1 MFVCLCTFIESFLH
15 IHMQMSKVQVQQT
28 KQAILLVPIY
38 CYKYETHIHT
48 CILTNLQ
55 AIV

>member
-38 CYKYETHIHT
+38 CYKIRNAYTY
-48 CILTNLQ
+48 ILTNLQ